1 MQKVYVLD
9 TSVLIHDPQ
18 SIKSFEDS
26 KVVIPLAVL
35 SELDAIKAGN
45 SQKSYSAREA
55 SRELD
60 KITEAG
66 GKLTEYN
73 LLPES
78 NNTYVRV
85 YNYNPENTGLPKELD
100 ISIKDNQ
107 ILATLVYVQSINP
120 DVKVILVSKDTLLRL
135 IADSLGLL
143 AEDYRKDKIKTVFS
157 LGKQE
162 QVEINITEQEY
173 EFLIGTKSIL
183 LENYTHLKD
192 HTWVTSPLH
201 KSRNSL

>member
-183 LENYTHLKD
+183 LENYTHLRI
-192 HTWVTSPLH
+192 S
-201 KSRNSL
+201 